1 MKLKKIIKKIISK
14 FYKELNATSQLKLHN
29 FITSEKNDETE
40 IKPKIFD
47 AIFFELRTRCNS
59 KCNFCAAS
67 IQNEIR
73 PDITMPFQIY
83 KKAIDELSELNYS
96 NIIAYHVNND
106 PLLVKNLLDYVKY
119 AREKVPNAWIQ
130 ILTNGKSLNNKNGEE
145 LIKNGINELSINIYS
160 DKDEFELPKNII
172 KFENE
177 VLYRYY
183 KKENIESTEN
193 NISFIDDT
201 IEIKKKSKIFIYNKY
216 KRSLGEILTNRA
228 NSSPNK
234 KINKIPKLGFCY
246 FPFSQFNVTVS
257 GVVSHCCADFYFS
270 NEMGNIKN
278 QKLIDIWNGDKFV
291 KIRRNLKNHNRDE
304 ETMCAGCDNFGVNKP
319 KDVFKKILY
328 QMTNNI

>member
-1 MKLKKIIKKIISK
+1 MNFKITIKKILSN
-14 FYKELNATSQLKLHN
+14 FYKKLSPTTQLNIHN
-29 FITSEKNDETE
+29 YITSEESEKRFL
-40 IKPKIFD
+40 KPEIFD
-47 AIFFELRTRCNS
+47 AICFELRTRCNS

-73 PDITMPFQIY
+73 PDISMPFPIY

-96 NIIAYHVNND
+96 NIIIYHVNNE
-106 PLLVKNLLDYVKY
+106 PLLVKNLSDYVKY

-145 LIKNGINELSINIYS
+145 LLKNGINELSINIYS
-160 DKDEFELPKNII
+160 DNGKFEVPKNII

-177 VLYRYY
+177 VLSKFY

-193 NISFIDDT
+193 NLNFIND
-201 IEIKKKSKIFIYNKY
+201 EFKNKKKSKIFIYNKF

-234 KINKIPKLGFCY
+234 KINKIPKLGFC
-246 FPFSQFNVTVS
+246 FLPFSQFNVTVN

-270 NEMGNIKN
+270 NEMGNIQY

-291 KIRRNLKNHNRDE
+291 KIRNNLKNHSRDE
-304 ETMCAGCDNFGVNKP
+304 ETMCAGCDTFGVYKP
-319 KDVFKKILY
+319 RNIFKRILY
-328 QMTNNI
+328 QLTCYI